1 MNAAHMNTANTNS
14 VVDAAN
20 IQHEEQD
27 EAEISLL
34 DLLVALGEEKSWVI
48 GSALVGLVLAILIA
62 VLTPTKY
69 TAKTVLMPPQQAQSS
84 AASALAS
91 LGALAG
97 MAGAAGGI
105 KSQDELYIALLK
117 SERLQNSLIQKFDL
131 TKRYESE
138 HLVDARKALDANV
151 KVAADKKSGLISL
164 EVTDKDPK
172 FAATVANSYV
182 DELSKVLGNLAV
194 SEAQQRRKFFE
205 VQVNQVK
212 EQLAKSEIGFRQA
225 QSQSGM
231 QVTQA
236 LAETGVR
243 ASVELRQ
250 QIATREVQ
258 LQSLR
263 TTYATD
269 QNPDVIRLSREI
281 GALRGQL
288 AKTEKG
294 SHSASSDKGGKDD
307 KAAGGSTASAVG
319 QEAVRSYRDVKVQE
333 AMLDVMIRQYE
344 MARVDESRE
353 GPLLQQVDMATPPER
368 KSAPKRSLIVLGGLM
383 LGLFV
388 GLGIAAARRLMKS
401 QRQKPEW
408 QAQQSA
414 LSRAWRFRSR
424 SA

>member
-1 MNAAHMNTANTNS
+1 MTQIIDTTAHKGGNPELPQVA
-14 VVDAAN
+14 
-20 IQHEEQD
+20 QD
-27 EAEISLL
+27 ERAEDEISLL
-34 DLLVALGEEKSWVI
+34 DLLIALGEEKGWII
-48 GSALVGLVLAILIA
+48 GSAGVGVVLALA
-62 VLTPTKY
+62 AAFASPAKY
-69 TAKTVLMPPQQAQSS
+69 TAKTILMPPQQAQSS

-97 MAGAAGGI
+97 MAGASAGI

-117 SERLQNSLIQKFDL
+117 SERLQNSLIQKFVL
-131 TKRYESE
+131 TERYDTTF
-138 HLVDARKALDANV
+138 VGDTRKALDANV
-151 KVAADKKSGLISL
+151 KVTADKKSGLITL
-164 EVTDKDPK
+164 EVTDTDPQ
-172 FAATVANSYV
+172 FSANLANAYV
-182 DELSKVLGNLAV
+182 DELGKVLGSLAV

-205 VQVNQVK
+205 QQVTQIK
-212 EQLAKSEIGFRQA
+212 DQLAKNEMSFRQA
-225 QSQSGM
+225 QAQSGM

-269 QNPDVIRLSREI
+269 KNPDVIKLSREI
-281 GALRGQL
+281 SALRSQL

-294 SHSASSDKGGKDD
+294 GSGSDVSAGSENGTKGEKDA
-307 KAAGGSTASAVG
+307 KSAIG
-319 QEAVRSYRDVKVQE
+319 QEAVRAYRDVKVQE

-353 GPLLQQVDMATPPER
+353 GPLLQQVDVASVPER

-388 GLGIAAARRLMKS
+388 GLGIAAGRRLLKNA
-401 QRQKPEW
+401 RQKPEW
-408 QAQQSA
+408 QNQQSA
-414 LSRAWRFRSR
+414 LSRAWRFKT
-424 SA
+424 A

>member
-1 MNAAHMNTANTNS
+1 MTPTTDTSAQKDSNSELHQVAADGMA
-14 VVDAAN
+14 
-20 IQHEEQD
+20 ED
-27 EAEISLL
+27 EMSLL
-34 DLLVALGEEKSWVI
+34 DLLIALGEEKWWVI
-48 GSALVGLVLAILIA
+48 GSAAAGFLLALA
-62 VLTPTKY
+62 ATFAMPAQY
-69 TAKTVLMPPQQAQSS
+69 TAKTILMPPQQAQSS

-97 MAGAAGGI
+97 MAGASAGI

-117 SERLQNSLIQKFDL
+117 SERVQNSLIQKFALND
-131 TKRYESE
+131 RYEM
-138 HLVDARKALDANV
+138 VFTADTRKALDAHV
-151 KVAADKKSGLISL
+151 KVAADKKSGLITL
-164 EVTDKDPK
+164 EVTDIEPQFSAKL
-172 FAATVANSYV
+172 ANAYV
-182 DELSKVLGNLAV
+182 DELGKVLGGLAV

-205 VQVNQVK
+205 QQVTQIK
-212 EQLAKSEIGFRQA
+212 DQLAKNEVNFRQA
-225 QSQSGM
+225 QAQSGM

-269 QNPDVIRLSREI
+269 KNPDVIKLSREI
-281 GALRGQL
+281 SALRGQL

-294 SHSASSDKGGKDD
+294 VLGSETNANSESGAKGAKD
-307 KAAGGSTASAVG
+307 AIG
-319 QEAVRSYRDVKVQE
+319 QEAVRAYRDVKVQE

-353 GPLLQQVDMATPPER
+353 GPLLQQVDVASVPER
-368 KSAPKRSLIVLGGLM
+368 QSAPKRSLIVLGGLL

-388 GLGIAAARRLMKS
+388 GLGIAAGRRLLKTVS
-401 QRQKPEW
+401 QKPEW
-408 QAQQSA
+408 QIQQSE
-414 LSRAWRFRSR
+414 LRRAWRFKTT
-424 SA
+424 

>member
-1 MNAAHMNTANTNS
+1 MNMANETNLVNES
-14 VVDAAN
+14 ITDVED
-20 IQHEEQD
+20 D
-27 EAEISLL
+27 ISLL
-34 DLLVALGEEKSWVI
+34 DMLIALGEEKWWVI
-48 GSALVGLVLAILIA
+48 GSAGAGLLVA
-62 VLTPTKY
+62 LTAAFVTPAKY
-69 TAKTVLMPPQQAQSS
+69 TAKTMLMPPQQAQSS

-97 MAGAAGGI
+97 MAGASAGI

-117 SERLQNSLIQKFDL
+117 SERLQNSLVQKFEL
-131 TKRYESE
+131 TKRYDTDLIS
-138 HLVDARKALDANV
+138 DTRKVLDANV
-151 KVAADKKSGLISL
+151 KVMADKKSGLITL
-164 EVTDKDPK
+164 EVIDKEPE
-172 FAATVANSYV
+172 FAAKLANTYV
-182 DELSKVLGNLAV
+182 DELGKVLGGLAV

-205 VQVNQVK
+205 QQVVQIK
-212 EQLAKSEIGFRQA
+212 EQLAKNEISFRQA

-269 QNPDVIRLSREI
+269 KNPDVIKLSREI
-281 GALRGQL
+281 SALRGQL
-288 AKTEKG
+288 AKMEKG
-294 SHSASSDKGGKDD
+294 GSVGGPEGGGAASGKD
-307 KAAGGSTASAVG
+307 AVG
-319 QEAVRSYRDVKVQE
+319 QEAVRAYRDVKVQE

-353 GPLLQQVDMATPPER
+353 GPLLQQVDVASIPER

-388 GLGIAAARRLMKS
+388 GLGIAAARRLIKNA
-401 QRQKPEW
+401 RQKPEW

-414 LSRAWRFRSR
+414 LSRAWRFKTQQ
-424 SA
+424 A

>member
-1 MNAAHMNTANTNS
+1 MTQILDANVNKDGKTELHS
-14 VVDAAN
+14 VA
-20 IQHEEQD
+20 QD
-27 EAEISLL
+27 EIAEDEISLL
-34 DLLVALGEEKSWVI
+34 DLLIALGEEKGWVI
-48 GSALVGLVLAILIA
+48 GSAGAGLVLALA
-62 VLTPTKY
+62 VAFATPAKY
-69 TAKTVLMPPQQAQSS
+69 TAKTILMPPQQAQSS

-97 MAGAAGGI
+97 MAGASAGI

-117 SERLQNSLIQKFDL
+117 SERLQNSLIQKFTL
-131 TKRYESE
+131 NERYQTV
-138 HLVDARKALDANV
+138 LLGDARKALDANV
-151 KVAADKKSGLISL
+151 KVTADKKSGLITL
-164 EVTDKDPK
+164 EVTDTDPQ
-172 FAATVANSYV
+172 FSANLANAYV
-182 DELSKVLGNLAV
+182 DELGKVLGGLAV

-205 VQVNQVK
+205 QQVTQIK
-212 EQLAKSEIGFRQA
+212 DQLAKNEVSFRQA
-225 QSQSGM
+225 QAQSGM

-269 QNPDVIRLSREI
+269 KNPDVIKLSREI
-281 GALRGQL
+281 SALRGQL

-294 SHSASSDKGGKDD
+294 GSESDVSAGAAPGTKGEKEA
-307 KAAGGSTASAVG
+307 KNAIG
-319 QEAVRSYRDVKVQE
+319 QEAVRAYRDVKVQE

-353 GPLLQQVDMATPPER
+353 GPLLQQVDVASVPER

-388 GLGIAAARRLMKS
+388 GLGIAAGRRLLKS
-401 QRQKPEW
+401 VKQKPEW
-408 QAQQSA
+408 QNQQSA
-414 LSRAWRFRSR
+414 LSRAWRFKT
-424 SA
+424 A

>member
-1 MNAAHMNTANTNS
+1 MNESNN
-14 VVDAAN
+14 VVL
-20 IQHEEQD
+20 QEEAED
-27 EAEISLL
+27 EISLIDML
-34 DLLVALGEEKSWVI
+34 IALGEEKMWVI
-48 GSALVGLVLAILIA
+48 GSAASGLLLALSAAFLIPA
-62 VLTPTKY
+62 KF
-69 TAKTVLMPPQQAQSS
+69 TAKTILMPPQQAQSS

-97 MAGAAGGI
+97 MAGASAGI

-117 SERLQNSLIQKFDL
+117 SERLQNSLVQKFEL
-131 TKRYESE
+131 TKRYNTD
-138 HLVDARKALDANV
+138 LQADTRKTLDTNV
-151 KVAADKKSGLISL
+151 KVMADKKSGLITL
-164 EVTDKDPK
+164 EVSDTEPE
-172 FAATVANSYV
+172 FAAKMANAYV
-182 DELSKVLGNLAV
+182 DELGKILGGLAV

-205 VQVNQVK
+205 QQVTQIK
-212 EQLAKSEIGFRQA
+212 EQLAKNEITFRQA

-269 QNPDVIRLSREI
+269 KNPDVIRLSREI
-281 GALRGQL
+281 SALRGQL
-288 AKTEKG
+288 AKMEKG
-294 SHSASSDKGGKDD
+294 GSDGSGSGVASGKD
-307 KAAGGSTASAVG
+307 AVG
-319 QEAVRSYRDVKVQE
+319 QEAVRAYRDVKVQE

-353 GPLLQQVDMATPPER
+353 GPLLQQVDIASVPER

-388 GLGIAAARRLMKS
+388 GLGIAAARRLMKN
-401 QRQKPEW
+401 QRQRPGW
-408 QAQQSA
+408 QLQQSA
-414 LSRAWRFRSR
+414 LSRAWGFKPQQ
-424 SA
+424 A

>member
-1 MNAAHMNTANTNS
+1 MSESNMT
-14 VVDAAN
+14 VL
-20 IQHEEQD
+20 QEEAED
-27 EAEISLL
+27 EISLMDML
-34 DLLVALGEEKSWVI
+34 IALGEEKKWVI
-48 GSALVGLVLAILIA
+48 GSAATGLLMALGAAFLIPA
-62 VLTPTKY
+62 KY

-97 MAGAAGGI
+97 MAGASAGI

-117 SERLQNSLIQKFDL
+117 SERLQNSLIQKFEL
-131 TKRYESE
+131 SKRYETD
-138 HLVDARKALDANV
+138 LQADTRKALDTSV
-151 KVAADKKSGLISL
+151 KVMADKKSGLITL
-164 EVTDKDPK
+164 EVTDKEPQ
-172 FAATVANSYV
+172 FAAKMANAYV
-182 DELSKVLGNLAV
+182 DELGKVLGGLAV

-205 VQVNQVK
+205 QQVTQIK
-212 EQLAKSEIGFRQA
+212 DQLAKNEVAFRQA

-269 QNPDVIRLSREI
+269 KNPDVIRLSREI
-281 GALRGQL
+281 SALRGQL
-288 AKTEKG
+288 AKMEKG
-294 SHSASSDKGGKDD
+294 GSDGASAATGKD
-307 KAAGGSTASAVG
+307 AVG
-319 QEAVRSYRDVKVQE
+319 QEAVRAYRDVKVQE

-353 GPLLQQVDMATPPER
+353 GPLLQQVDIASVPER

-414 LSRAWRFRSR
+414 LSRAWGFKSQQV
-424 SA
+424 